1 MAYEGSSLVALGD
14 STDFDDSRNQYH
26 LSPMEQREPLGP
38 AMMLPQ
44 AADRDEWFVPAS
56 RWRFQN
62 AQADPDSRDRV
73 RDGNALYA
81 NLTLASADTS
91 PTATEQSKTTAETPP
106 VTNAGSPARSRRRQH
121 HWAASRLSPYH
132 FGYRYF
138 GGGC

>member
-1 MAYEGSSLVALGD
+1 MRKLILITAIA
-14 STDFDDSRNQYH
+14 
-26 LSPMEQREPLGP
+26 
-38 AMMLPQ
+38 
-44 AADRDEWFVPAS
+44 FVTATPC
-56 RWRFQN
+56 
-62 AQADPDSRDRV
+62 
-73 RDGNALYA
+73 YA
-81 NLTLASADTS
+81 NLSLASADTS